1 MATQKRA
8 ARSIGSAATAGL
20 GLMRALFARGPRR
33 GRQEEILAE
42 LLQQLTLMTDEIHR
56 ANVIQQYRLTVDQ
69 MDRMVDD
76 PSLADTASTLPGL
89 SEGRRRQMI
98 FANRQYG
105 NLLLA
110 HRVGV
115 CDWDEL
121 LGHLRVLCRNSLFAE
136 YWDRTVEH
144 RRSLPTDSMEAR
156 VGAAV
161 DIMLEELAD
170 DPDEWWIVGPGP
182 SAGPSPSPGPP
193 PSPGQ
198 AS

>member
-8 ARSIGSAATAGL
+8 ARSIGSAVTAGL
-20 GLMRALFARGPRR
+20 GLMRAFFARGPRR
-33 GRQEEILAE
+33 RRQEEILAE

-56 ANVIQQYRLTVDQ
+56 ANVIQQYRLTVEQ

-121 LGHLRVLCRNSLFAE
+121 LGHLRVLCRNALFAE

-144 RRSLPTDSMEAR
+144 RRSLPADSLEAR

-161 DIMLEELAD
+161 DVMLEELAD
-170 DPDEWWIVGPGP
+170 DPDEWWIVGPPP
-182 SAGPSPSPGPP
+182 SAGPTS
-193 PSPGQ
+193 
-198 AS
+198 

>member
-33 GRQEEILAE
+33 RRQEEILAE

-89 SEGRRRQMI
+89 SKGRRRQMI

-121 LGHLRVLCRNSLFAE
+121 LGHLRVLCRNEIFAE

-144 RRSLPTDSMEAR
+144 RRSLPADSMEAR

-161 DIMLEELAD
+161 DVMLEELAD
-170 DPDEWWIVGPGP
+170 DPDEWWIVGPAPAAGLRPDEP
-182 SAGPSPSPGPP
+182 SAGPV
-193 PSPGQ
+193 
-198 AS
+198 A